1 MSLDVVKL
9 AQEFKIKSN
18 KSGYDILDVIATFL
32 SSFGIS
38 FHCWTMMPELV

>member
-18 KSGYDILDVIATFL
+18 KSGDNIFDVIAIIFL
-32 SSFGIS
+32 KSVEFS
-38 FHCWTMMPELV
+38 LLDNDV